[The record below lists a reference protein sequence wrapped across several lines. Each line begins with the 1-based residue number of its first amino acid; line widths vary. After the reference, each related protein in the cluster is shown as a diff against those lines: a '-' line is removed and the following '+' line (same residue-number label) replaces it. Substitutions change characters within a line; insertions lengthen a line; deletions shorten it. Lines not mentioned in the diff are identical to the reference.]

1 MKDDIKVV
9 TICGSMRYSKE
20 MMKVAKDL
28 EIEGSIAGLQ
38 EQIDTIV
45 GQEGLTG
52 SLAALELRVKAN
64 EDSIASIED
73 KMGDVAEG
81 TTLAS
86 LIASNAGSIST
97 LQTTVGEHSTLLEGL
112 RTDLNNEITRASEA
126 ESALTTA
133 IENEV
138 KRATDAEAVINGKI
152 NALHTVATSG
162 MINDLAQKED
172 EELIFDCGNSGFVAS
187 V

>member
-1 MKDDIKVV
+1 MKS
-9 TICGSMRYSKE
+9 TIN
-20 MMKVAKDL
+20 VF
-28 EIEGSIAGLQ
+28 Q
-38 EQIDTIV
+38 
-45 GQEGLTG
+45 
-52 SLAALELRVKAN
+52 
-64 EDSIASIED
+64 
-73 KMGDVAEG
+73 
-81 TTLAS
+81 
-86 LIASNAGSIST
+86 
-97 LQTTVGEHSTLLEGL
+97 EGL

-126 ESALTTA
+126 ENALTTA